1 MKNPQRKSY
10 VAAAISSMVNNTDP
24 AAEQEVLK
32 TSSYKPALA
41 DTQVLAY
48 MSDSKQIKE
57 G

>member
-1 MKNPQRKSY
+1 
-10 VAAAISSMVNNTDP
+10 MVNNTDA

>member
-10 VAAAISSMVNNTDP
+10 VAAAISSMVNNTDA

-41 DTQVLAY
+41 DTQVLAL
-48 MSDSKQIKE
+48 QIHV
-57 G
+57 